1 MATATLAPAPIPDG
15 AEHRLPPELVKLTF
29 TVMLG
34 AIMVALDATMVN
46 VALDTLA
53 RDFATSVATIQWI
66 STAYLL
72 ALAMVI
78 PVTGW
83 AVERFGARPMWIVSI
98 TLFAAGSMLCGL
110 AWSAGSLIVFR
121 VVQGLGGGMILPL
134 MQTILAQAAG
144 PQRLTRVMAA
154 IGVPA
159 MLAPVFGPML
169 GGLIVSDASW
179 RLIFYV
185 NLPICLLALLA
196 TRRVRM
202 PDTKRPA
209 AYRLDLLGLMLL
221 CPALAA
227 LIYGLSQA
235 GTHGSFTD
243 KHVVIPIAAGVVLLL
258 GFAAHAL
265 RTRIEPIIDLRL
277 FRARSFTGASAVVF
291 FIGMA
296 MLGTALLL
304 PLYYQQAR
312 GQDALHAGLLL
323 APQGIGLGVALVL
336 AAKLTDRLGPRAIV
350 LTGLILTGTS
360 TLAFTRVGAHTSM
373 IALSA
378 ALVVNGLG
386 TGAALVPAMASA
398 YKGLAK
404 SAIARATSS
413 MRIFQQLGGSF
424 GVAILAV
431 ALQRRS
437 SGHTDTATLAD
448 AFAHTYWWPVAFAAL
463 ALLPALFLPGRSPQ
477 PQRNSRISATG
488 TPPAAPATWRGEP
501 ASQ

>member
-1 MATATLAPAPIPDG
+1 MTTRHTMSQPMNEEATMTTAPPAPAPTLTSQD
-15 AEHRLPPELVKLTF
+15 RLSPELVKLAL

-34 AIMVALDATMVN
+34 AVMVALDATMVN

-209 AYRLDLLGLMLL
+209 
-221 CPALAA
+221 
-227 LIYGLSQA
+227 
-235 GTHGSFTD
+235 
-243 KHVVIPIAAGVVLLL
+243 
-258 GFAAHAL
+258 
-265 RTRIEPIIDLRL
+265 
-277 FRARSFTGASAVVF
+277 
-291 FIGMA
+291 
-296 MLGTALLL
+296 
-304 PLYYQQAR
+304 
-312 GQDALHAGLLL
+312 
-323 APQGIGLGVALVL
+323 
-336 AAKLTDRLGPRAIV
+336 
-350 LTGLILTGTS
+350 
-360 TLAFTRVGAHTSM
+360 
-373 IALSA
+373 
-378 ALVVNGLG
+378 
-386 TGAALVPAMASA
+386 
-398 YKGLAK
+398 
-404 SAIARATSS
+404 
-413 MRIFQQLGGSF
+413 
-424 GVAILAV
+424 
-431 ALQRRS
+431 
-437 SGHTDTATLAD
+437 
-448 AFAHTYWWPVAFAAL
+448 
-463 ALLPALFLPGRSPQ
+463 
-477 PQRNSRISATG
+477 
-488 TPPAAPATWRGEP
+488 
-501 ASQ
+501 